1 MRRIY
6 WMLGW
11 LVVRYGR
18 RTLMRRM
25 LLNRR

>member
-6 WMLGW
+6 WLLGW
-11 LVVRYGR
+11 LVFRYGR

-25 LLNRR
+25 HLNRR